1 MTNQLTSIA
10 RPLLPLL
17 AVLFAAGMALA
28 APGVYSVRDFGAVG
42 DGKALDTAAINQAI
56 EACTTAGGG
65 QVLLPPGTYLS
76 GTVVLKSNV
85 MLHLDAGARL
95 LGTPDLSQYTNFFPP
110 VGSFEARSPRWQR
123 ALVLI
128 SGVDNVGI
136 SGEGTIDGNKVRDPK
151 GEEQKRGPHA
161 LVAGNSRNLTLRDV
175 RFKDAANYAMLIEW
189 TDQVDIQNVTVTGGW
204 DGVHL
209 RHCTNAVITGCHF
222 YTGDDAI
229 AGRFWE
235 NVLITKCVLNSSCN
249 GVRVIGPA
257 RHLIIQDCLIY
268 GPGLHPHITSNRH
281 NLLAGIYLQ
290 PGSWD
295 PSAGVLEDV
304 LISDITLHNPAT
316 PFRIAL
322 HKNNQG
328 GDIIFSRISATGV
341 YRGGILLESNDDPIQ
356 RVVLRDINIEYGKDD
371 KKLQAEHRALPAW
384 GLSARHLKALQLDN
398 VRLSALERDGR
409 PMMILDDIEE
419 VTVNGLRFPP
429 TPEGPSIVMNNVR
442 QQDIRD
448 AGAELIEPQCQEL
461 TVAGPN
467 GTDPVAG
474 KPYAATA
481 TITNGAQTGLGKVEL
496 QAGEQTLIRWVW
508 LKPDETRKV
517 VFEGIKPAVTG
528 PQELRCGTIQRQVN

>member
-1 MTNQLTSIA
+1 
-10 RPLLPLL
+10 
-17 AVLFAAGMALA
+17 
-28 APGVYSVRDFGAVG
+28 VRDFGAVG

-95 LGTPDLSQYTNFFPP
+95 LGTPDLNQYTNFFPP
-110 VGSFEARSPRWQR
+110 VGSFEARNPRWQR

-128 SGVDNVGI
+128 AGAENVGI
-136 SGEGTIDGNKVRDPK
+136 SGEGIIDGNQVRDPK

-161 LVAGNSRNLTLRDV
+161 LVVGNSRNLTLRDIQ
-175 RFKDAANYAMLIEW
+175 FKDAANYAMLIEW
-189 TDQVDIQNVTVTGGW
+189 TDQVNIQNVTVTGGW

-235 NVLITKCVLNSSCN
+235 KVLITQCVINSSCN
-249 GVRVIGPA
+249 GIRVIGPA
-257 RHLIIQDCLIY
+257 RHLIIQNCLIY
-268 GPGLHPHITSNRH
+268 GPGLYPHITANRY
-281 NLLAGIYLQ
+281 NLLAGVYLQ

-295 PSAGVLEDV
+295 PSAGVLDDV
-304 LISDITLHNPAT
+304 LISDITMRNPAT
-316 PFRIAL
+316 PFRITL

-328 GDIIFSRISATGV
+328 GDIVFDRISATGV

-371 KKLQAEHRALPAW
+371 KKLPAEHRSLPAW
-384 GLSARHLKALQLDN
+384 GLSARHLQNLQLDN
-398 VRLSALERDGR
+398 VRLTALERDGR
-409 PMMILDDIEE
+409 PMMILDDIAE

-442 QQDIRD
+442 RQDIRD
-448 AGAELIEPQCQEL
+448 AGADLIEPQCTEL

-467 GTDPVAG
+467 GTDLVAG
-474 KPYAATA
+474 KPYSATA
-481 TITNGAQTGLGKVEL
+481 TITSGPQTGLGKVEL
-496 QAGEQTLIRWVW
+496 QAGDQTFIRWIW
-508 LKPDETRKV
+508 FKPNEARKV
-517 VFEGIKPAVTG
+517 VFEGIKPAVAG
-528 PQELRCGTIQRQVN
+528 PQELRCGTIRRQVN